1 MHKHLLMLLTIGLM
15 TFSQGCGSS
24 GTAPTGQASS
34 AAGSAASDESISQ
47 VAQAF
52 LEAIR
57 TGNSGVAASQ
67 LTPLA
72 QQRMREA
79 DMDFELLSNDA
90 ASYQIGRVEQ
100 LQEGEAIVE
109 TVWTEPAADGQ
120 TQQEQW
126 TLALQNFQG
135 QWRILGIVAETG
147 PNQPP
152 VVMDFENPGQ
162 PVTAPVTA
170 PANTA
175 RTEAPG
181 NRATQQATRPSAQ
194 DPFRQ

>member
-1 MHKHLLMLLTIGLM
+1 MSKYLSMLFAICL
-15 TFSQGCGSS
+15 FVVAQGCGSS
-24 GTAPTGQASS
+24 STAPSGQASNTT
-34 AAGSAASDESISQ
+34 GGGASDASISQ
-47 VAQAF
+47 VAQVF
-52 LEAIR
+52 LEAVR
-57 TGNSGVAASQ
+57 TGNSSVAASQ

-79 DMDFELLSNDA
+79 KMDFELLANDA
-90 ASYQIGRVEQ
+90 ASYQIGQVER
-100 LQEGEAIVE
+100 LEADEAIVE
-109 TVWTEPAADGQ
+109 TVWTEPTADGQ

-126 TLALQNFQG
+126 TLALQNFEG

-147 PNQPP
+147 ANQPP

-162 PVTAPVTA
+162 PATA

-175 RTEAPG
+175 GT
-181 NRATQQATRPSAQ
+181 ATSGKETSPRQATRPVAQ